1 MTKVIGIR
9 FRKAGKVYYFSPG
22 ENEIKT
28 GDHVIVETAR
38 GVEYGYVVLGT
49 HEVDDKKVIQPLKS
63 VIRMATKNDEE
74 LERKSHDKVLRNV
87 CQPDDQEQIEV
98 SALYTSL
105 KSSVHGHDDH
115 HRNDHG
121 AGNCDHFV

>member
-38 GVEYGYVVLGT
+38 
-49 HEVDDKKVIQPLKS
+49 S
-63 VIRMATKNDEE
+63 EE
-74 LERKSHDKVLRNV
+74 RRVGKECRSRWSPYH
-87 CQPDDQEQIEV
+87 
-98 SALYTSL
+98 
-105 KSSVHGHDDH
+105 
-115 HRNDHG
+115 
-121 AGNCDHFV
+121 